1 VSAPLPLYNTAK
13 WKHKRRYQ
21 LTAEP
26 LCRMCAQLGKH
37 TPATVADHIEPH
49 RGDPEAFWANEL
61 QSRLRKRAGIC
72 GDVRWMARHSM
83 RLIRGLERRAGHAGQ
98 SMCVLRRADEEIC
111 Q

>member
-1 VSAPLPLYNTAK
+1 MSAPLPLYNTAK

-61 QSRLRKRAGIC
+61 QSLCNRCHSAHKQAQEKGGYLRGCAVDGSPI
-72 GDVRWMARHSM
+72 DPAHPWNA
-83 RLIRGLERRAGHAGQ
+83 L
-98 SMCVLRRADEEIC
+98 
-111 Q
+111 